1 MHSFQPV
8 RVLFAVLPALLLSA
22 CPASGGGGSTPLPG
36 GDPTPRP
43 APAAGVGGG
52 AAGSGFAEF
61 YAYEPPRYTPA
72 GPAPRLPVELNDV
85 ELPESLAERYGLGD
99 AARETLARL
108 GFVVTAPSGVRTD
121 DFAEFYRQANQAELP
136 IFVTADTALHLYH
149 LVFDA
154 LLMTIEEQQLVGDL
168 ARMTALLRAAAAEAA
183 DDGGEAAEAARGNLA
198 FCDVILT
205 LLDAGHAADP
215 RVAEAVRAEVDRI
228 ERHAGFEES
237 AVFGYDED
245 FTQYIPRGHY
255 TRTPA
260 LTRYFKAM
268 MWLGRMSFLLK
279 AQGDPAPDGFVAPA
293 DARRMAR
300 QAAQLA
306 VALDETHD
314 GEVRAAALWERI
326 YRVTAFFA
334 GFSDDLT
341 PPEALPVV
349 RELLGAAEGF
359 QALEDPATADLLRAR
374 LAALR
379 SPRIYSGTGGSAI
392 TLPPGAAGDPNALL
406 EAVAATTGVR
416 LMGQRYTPDA
426 DMMGRLIFPS
436 VGPPTA
442 ALDPPPLTLVA
453 TDQGTT
459 RGFSRGLD
467 VLHLLGAPR
476 ARPILEQ
483 LGDAAYERFDE
494 ALVEAGR
501 ALPPSAD
508 DPAWQ
513 QNLYWAWLRVLV
525 EYVAPR
531 PVPTQA
537 FEGGEAWAERTMTAA
552 LASWAQLRHDTILYV
567 KQPYAVMITSAIREP
582 PPPPEPKGF
591 VEPHPE
597 LFARLSALNEMT
609 RRGLASLDALPGN
622 ADQVLG
628 EFGALLGT
636 LRELAIKEIEDR
648 AIDAADND
656 FLSSF
661 GDRCGGL
668 LDRIAALNMPPA
680 DEYGQ
685 RGTSAVDTTS
695 VLVADVLTN
704 PIAGQVLEEG
714 TGWLEPLT
722 VVMRAPGRGDLMAAV
737 GPVLSYYEFRWPMAD
752 RLTDEQWRATLASP
766 DAPPPPP
773 WVCSYRTP
781 CP

>member
-1 MHSFQPV
+1 MTSFQPV
-8 RVLFAVLPALLLSA
+8 RVLLAVLPALLLSA
-22 CPASGGGGSTPLPG
+22 CPPSGGGGSTPLPG

-72 GPAPRLPVELNDV
+72 GPAPRLPVELDDV
-85 ELPESLAERYGLGD
+85 ELPEALAERYELGD

-108 GFVVTAPSGVRTD
+108 GFVVTAPEAARTD
-121 DFAEFYRQANQAELP
+121 DFADFYRWANRAELP

-168 ARMTALLRAAAAEAA
+168 VQMVGLLRGRAAAAADGDDAA
-183 DDGGEAAEAARGNLA
+183 ATAALGNLA
-198 FCDVILT
+198 YCDVLLT
-205 LLDAGHAADP
+205 LLVEGHAVDA
-215 RVAEAVRAEVDRI
+215 RVAEAVRTEVGNI
-228 ERHAGFEES
+228 EQHAGFVPSE
-237 AVFGYDED
+237 VFGYEED

-255 TRTPA
+255 TRTPT

-279 AQGDPAPDGFVAPA
+279 AQGDPPPEGFVAPEA
-293 DARRMAR
+293 ARRMAR

-306 VALDETHD
+306 AWLDEARD
-314 GEVRAAALWERI
+314 GDVPAAALWERI

-341 PPEALPVV
+341 PAEALPVV
-349 RELLGAAEGF
+349 REVLAAAEGF
-359 QALEDPATADLLRAR
+359 QALNDPGAADALRAR

-379 SPRIYSGTGGSAI
+379 APRIYSGTGGSALA
-392 TLPPGAAGDPNALL
+392 LPIEAAGDPAALL
-406 EAVAATTGVR
+406 ETVAATTGVR

-426 DMMGRLIFPS
+426 DMMGRLIFPA
-436 VGPPTA
+436 VGDPTTA
-442 ALDPPPLTLVA
+442 ADPAPFTLVL
-453 TDQGTT
+453 TDQGPT

-476 ARPILEQ
+476 ARPILEE

-531 PVPTQA
+531 PIPTQP
-537 FEGGEAWAERTMTAA
+537 FEVSATWADRTLTAA

-567 KQPYAVMITSAIREP
+567 KQPYAVMTTSAHVEP
-582 PPPPEPKGF
+582 PPPPPPKGF

-597 LFARLSALNEMT
+597 LFARLIALNEMT
-609 RRGLASLDALPGN
+609 RRGLAALDALPGS
-622 ADQVLG
+622 ADAVLG
-628 EFGALLGT
+628 EFGGLLGT
-636 LRELAIKEIEDR
+636 LRDLAIKELEDR
-648 AIDAADND
+648 PIDAADND

-668 LDRIAALNMPPA
+668 LDRIAGLNVPPP
-680 DEYGQ
+680 DEYGE
-685 RGTSAVDTTS
+685 RGTSAVDTSS

-704 PIAGQVLEEG
+704 PDAGQVLEEG
-714 TGWLEPLT
+714 TGWLESLT
-722 VVMRAPGRGDLMAAV
+722 VVMRAPGRGGLMAAV
-737 GPVLSYYEFRWPMAD
+737 GPVLSYYEFRWPMDD
-752 RLTDEQWRATLASP
+752 RLTDEKWRALVGSP

-773 WVCSYRTP
+773 WVSSFRAP
-781 CP
+781 